1 MRRLSRKMKRK
12 IFHCPSMFDRVC
24 VPRTESHYCRKNN
37 SREFLAPDL
46 TIQKMHQLYMEE
58 HEDQPVSVSF
68 YRKAC
73 RKMGLKFHVPK
84 KDQCGLYSTYRNG
97 SQEEKEQLQERF
109 DRHVQEKTLVREK
122 KEEMK
127 RKALS
132 DERFVC
138 VNFDLQQVLHLP
150 VSKRNELF
158 YKREDLHATIS
169 RYTIWEVGLA
179 TAISGTRA

>member
-1 MRRLSRKMKRK
+1 MRKYACLYLFFHFDSILNNFQDIDVGEREERRNERRK
-12 IFHCPSMFDRVC
+12 
-24 VPRTESHYCRKNN
+24 E
-37 SREFLAPDL
+37 
-46 TIQKMHQLYMEE
+46 
-58 HEDQPVSVSF
+58 
-68 YRKAC
+68 
-73 RKMGLKFHVPK
+73 
-84 KDQCGLYSTYRNG
+84 
-97 SQEEKEQLQERF
+97 
-109 DRHVQEKTLVREK
+109 TLVREK